1 MISLAKWARQRAI
14 VGANPR
20 LRVSLLLRRSSSGA
34 ILAWAVA
41 LVLGQA
47 AAAAP
52 VTIDVSNV
60 RSPMGHIR
68 FSICSRATFLH
79 DSCEFE
85 AKTPAVVGTT
95 TIVFADIPSGR
106 YAVQIFQDEYDD
118 GIVHRGMLGIP
129 TEGIGFSNDA
139 PLHLHGP
146 KFNEAAFDVGEHA
159 VALRIRLRSLMP

>member
-1 MISLAKWARQRAI
+1 
-14 VGANPR
+14 
-20 LRVSLLLRRSSSGA
+20 VSRLLRWRSQCVIA
-34 ILAWAVA
+34 AWALAFV
-41 LVLGQA
+41 VSQA
-47 AAAAP
+47 AAAAS

-68 FSICSRATFLH
+68 FAICSRATFLH

-85 AKTPAVVGTT
+85 AKTPAVVGKT
-95 TIVFADIPSGR
+95 TIVFPDIPPGR

-146 KFNEAAFDVGEHA
+146 RFNDAAFDVGDRA
-159 VALRIRLRSLMP
+159 VGLRIRVRSLMP

>member
-1 MISLAKWARQRAI
+1 M
-14 VGANPR
+14 
-20 LRVSLLLRRSSSGA
+20 
-34 ILAWAVA
+34 AWAVA
-41 LVLGQA
+41 FVLNQA
-47 AAAAP
+47 AAAAS
-52 VTIDVSNV
+52 VTIGVSNV

-85 AKTPAVVGTT
+85 ARMPAIVGTT
-95 TIVFADIPSGR
+95 TIVFPDIPPGR

-139 PLHLHGP
+139 ALHLHGP
-146 KFNEAAFDVGEHA
+146 KFNDAAFDVGDRA
-159 VALRIRLRSLMP
+159 VALTIRLRRLMP